1 MSSDRYLR
9 PLSVCERSQSH
20 RKSVIN
26 INLGG
31 DYPRC
36 DIRWKVKTIYGKS
49 EMSVAFY
56 VAGWVGGLGYPF
68 PRIFGIDYYYLNTYS
83 IDDSFDFYC
92 MYVILDYYTVPII

>member
-1 MSSDRYLR
+1 MRHSLEGQDNLR
-9 PLSVCERSQSH
+9 QERNVCC
-20 RKSVIN
+20 V
-26 INLGG
+26 
-31 DYPRC
+31 
-36 DIRWKVKTIYGKS
+36 
-49 EMSVAFY
+49 Y